1 MSVAGFG
8 FRAAATADSLRR
20 ALHAALV
27 QSDVPVTLT
36 ALATAWDKANTPA
49 FVRFAAESGLPVLAI
64 PAEALH
70 TQPAH
75 TSAHVPARYGRHSLA
90 EAAALAAAG
99 TGAQLRGPRCVS
111 PDRLATAAI
120 AFVLPENT
128 FP

>member
-8 FRAAATADSLRR
+8 FREAATADSLRG
-20 ALHAALV
+20 ALQAALA
-27 QSDVPVTLT
+27 QSDAPITLT
-36 ALATAWDKANTPA
+36 ALATAWDKVAAPA
-49 FVRFAAESGLPVLAI
+49 FVQFAAEWGVPVLAI

-70 TQPAH
+70 AQPSH
-75 TSAHVPARYGRHSLA
+75 SSAHVPARYGQGSLA
-90 EAAALAAAG
+90 ESSALAAAG
-99 TGAQLRGPRCVS
+99 RGAQLRGPRCVS